1 MSTLKVNDIQEATS
15 GGAKIWPLRAWTTYQ
30 MDGTASIHDDG
41 NTSSITDN
49 GTGNISLTWS
59 NAFSNTNYC
68 VTTATDY
75 GSGLQ
80 GLGAA
85 YDAGTNDERST
96 TVIRQLVY
104 IGGAH
109 DTRRGCIMVVSA

>member
-41 NTSSITDN
+41 NTSSLTDN

-80 GLGAA
+80 GLGAQ
-85 YDAGTNDERST
+85 YDSGTNDERST
-96 TVIRQLVY
+96 TVIQQQVY
-104 IGGAH
+104 IGSAV